1 MRDGLEYNKNAYGI
15 LCQEGG
21 GSWRKMSDVEKPTC
35 HAQGFLLIKCLI
47 SVYLNKLCHY
57 QHHPISLKH
66 GLPLNW
72 NSLIQYGNLG

>member
-1 MRDGLEYNKNAYGI
+1 MRDGLEYNKNTYGI
-15 LCQEGG
+15 LCH
-21 GSWRKMSDVEKPTC
+21 WRKMSDLEKPTC